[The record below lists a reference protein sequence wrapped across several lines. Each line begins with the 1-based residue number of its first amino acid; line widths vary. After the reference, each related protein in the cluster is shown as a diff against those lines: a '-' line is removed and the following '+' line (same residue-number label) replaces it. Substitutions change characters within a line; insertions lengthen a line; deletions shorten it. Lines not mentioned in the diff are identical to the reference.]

1 MAEPCCIATLGNRRV
16 WQWSAVAL
24 SAVLIGGCTILSHI
38 HDPSRLKVAE
48 EASKELSA
56 YQEKAPEMYS
66 AMLQNLARFKQEE
79 DALLAELAA
88 NADTAFITTL
98 PTATEKNLKEDRGKI
113 RTEIGN
119 LRRKI
124 QDDVKAYYAE
134 KERAEASKKEVK
146 REVEDF
152 KNEVRDA
159 EKDLTDW
166 NAQVAFFQEL
176 IPKVP
181 KLTKELK
188 NDKASFGD
196 VFEKFGKVVDTEVTF
211 LDAKGET
218 KTRKISIFLDSSE
231 KKDPRKVF
239 RRLSSGLK
247 APGLALELATL
258 GLQLA
263 QNEQKRV
270 TAQLTYLRQRVAL
283 MQDAMLV
290 TELATALLDEAK
302 EPTRVLPDGDSMVQ
316 FVART
321 RTKAPQV
328 WTATIDSDITK
339 ETKKNPCKDAKCWQA
354 LVKEVHSTLV
364 GLRYHAVARSIVLRQ
379 SALYA
384 LERSRI
390 EHRRSIARSKI
401 ADEAWQALVGSGLE
415 SLIDYERGGFKPEHL
430 ANFLRLVQFA
440 ALLEIA
446 R

>member
-1 MAEPCCIATLGNRRV
+1 MAKLYCIATLGNRQV
-16 WQWSAVAL
+16 WQRSAAAL
-24 SAVLIGGCTILSHI
+24 SMVLIGGCTIVSHL

-56 YQEKAPEMYS
+56 YQEEAPEMYA
-66 AMLQNLARFKQEE
+66 AMLRNLERFKQEE
-79 DALLAELAA
+79 DALMAELAA
-88 NADTAFITTL
+88 SADTAFITTL
-98 PTATEKNLKEDRGKI
+98 PTATGQNLREDREKLKA
-113 RTEIGN
+113 EIGT

-124 QDDVKAYYAE
+124 QDDVKAYFAE
-134 KERAEASKKEVK
+134 KEQAEASKKEVK
-146 REVEDF
+146 GEVEDF

-196 VFEKFGKVVDTEVTF
+196 VFEKFGEVVDTEVTF

-218 KTRKISIFLDSSE
+218 ITRKISAFLDSSE

-239 RRLSSGLK
+239 RRLSSGLE

-270 TAQLTYLRQRVAL
+270 DAQLTYLRQRATL
-283 MQDAMLV
+283 MQDTMLV
-290 TELATALLDEAK
+290 TELATALLDKAAGS
-302 EPTRVLPDGDSMVQ
+302 TRVLPDDKSMVQ
-316 FVART
+316 FVARE
-321 RTKAPQV
+321 RVDAPQV
-328 WTATIDSDITK
+328 WSATIGSDIT
-339 ETKKNPCKDAKCWQA
+339 EEKKKKIPKIAYTWQ
-354 LVKEVHSTLV
+354 EVVNGVHNTLV
-364 GLRYHAVARSIVLRQ
+364 GLRYHAVARSMVSRQ
-379 SALYA
+379 SAFYT
-384 LERSRI
+384 LERSRLA
-390 EHRRSIARSKI
+390 HQRSISRSKL
-401 ADEAWQALVGSGLE
+401 ADEAWNALVKSGLE
-415 SLIDYERGGFKPEHL
+415 SLVAYERGGFKPEHL
-430 ANFLRLVQFA
+430 ANFLRLAQFA